1 MAAKNTVNAQK
12 MKAAATQL
20 ENINA
25 TMLKQIKELDETM
38 SAVKQAWTGEAA
50 NSYLKQYQNNEKTF
64 RQMAEAIKSAAES
77 LTESSDTYTKA
88 DSAAMDVVNKLG
100 RRG

>member
-12 MKAAATQL
+12 MQAAATQL

-25 TMLKQIKELDETM
+25 TMLKQIKSLEETM

-50 NSYLKQYQNNEKTF
+50 TSYLKQYQKNEKAF
-64 RQMAEAIKSAAES
+64 NQMAEAIKSASIS
-77 LTESSDTYTKA
+77 LKESSETYTKA
-88 DSAAMDVVNKLG
+88 DNSAMDLVNKLG